1 LCISPGSVTVNST
14 RLVPV
19 PPEVVTEIGPEDA
32 PTGTV
37 AAIWDSEA
45 TVNEAGLP
53 LKETAVA
60 TVKLVPVIVTRPPAG
75 PLVGANAATTGGSP
89 DETVKSVRVVNVPS
103 SSVTEMVPVVAPAGT
118 VALS

>member
-1 LCISPGSVTVNST
+1 
-14 RLVPV
+14 
-19 PPEVVTEIGPEDA
+19 VTEIGPEDA

-45 TVNEAGLP
+45 TNEAGLP
-53 LKETAVA
+53 LRETAVA
-60 TVKLVPVIVTRPPAG
+60 PVKLVPVIVTRPPAG